1 MLQVCRL
8 LLWQVALR
16 LSYHVV
22 TASLCLGGSDIFASV
37 RENSPTG
44 QFISNLSVTAE
55 PGANTVRLCLTGDN
69 ADWFYLEGRTIRLN
83 TSASRV
89 LDREVQGSVLI
100 AELTCYEDDVIQTQ
114 YRILVEIVNENDN
127 TPNFLKDT
135 IQPFTISELTGVNS
149 VVFTVKA
156 VDADGDII
164 SYIIDESSGDAAFF
178 RVDLPNSGDVVLN
191 KPLDYESRTQLQ
203 VTIWAQEANTA
214 EKFNTST
221 VLIVNIEDGDDQYPH
236 FLPCTPV
243 SPGVPV
249 CMNPTYTANITHKH
263 QDGVVEFSPGPIR
276 AEDGDQ
282 GINTSLIYNI
292 LSGDDRGR
300 FVINNRTGELR
311 LTRAVNDRRLE
322 TNFTLSIMVYQED
335 DRLKYSVASV
345 LIRVLSENAF
355 PPVFNRTTF
364 KGFIIQSSSPASI
377 VSTYGNQVLQIQ
389 VLDRDFPDGL
399 NPNIHYSLHPPS
411 GLYQVTQ
418 GGVLI
423 ARTDRLHAFDR
434 HILQV
439 VARDEESGE
448 EASASVDIEVL
459 QRGQTVPR
467 GAFTDIISLLVVHSL
482 TLSSSWWTFTDIN
495 SPLSSTVP
503 RVPRGAFTEQQLFGD
518 VDSRLA
524 GGIAAMMVLLFLSAL
539 LLVLLR
545 TVRRRRLQ
553 PNSDDPATVALGK
566 HPNVKLLWFHSG
578 SDESSFSNRAF
589 SHHYESSSQSQSLH
603 GRQGVYTRKHSL
615 PPLPPPSSSSN
626 IISRPTGRLTF
637 HSDLFPVSE
646 SPPAAVLTLPVQS
659 TGVHTDDIT
668 LPVQFTGVHSDDI
681 ITAET
686 LPTDHNIKTDQS
698 EDPYRTICPSEDISE
713 DMDTSLQPI
722 TEHI

>member
-1 MLQVCRL
+1 MLQGCRL

-44 QFISNLSVTAE
+44 QFIWAFIS
-55 PGANTVRLCLTGDN
+55 PGP
-69 ADWFYLEGRTIRLN
+69 
-83 TSASRV
+83 
-89 LDREVQGSVLI
+89 VQGSVLI

-127 TPNFLKDT
+127 TPNFLKET

-156 VDADGDII
+156 IDADGDII
-164 SYIIDESSGDAAFF
+164 SYIIDESAGDAAFF

-263 QDGVVEFSPGPIR
+263 QDGVMEFSPGPIR
-276 AEDGDQ
+276 AEDGDR

-292 LSGDDRGR
+292 LSAGDDRGR

-467 GAFTDIISLLVVHSL
+467 GAFT
-482 TLSSSWWTFTDIN
+482 
-495 SPLSSTVP
+495 
-503 RVPRGAFTEQQLFGD
+503 EQQLFGD

-553 PNSDDPATVALGK
+553 PNSGDPATVALGK
-566 HPNVKLLWFHSG
+566 HPNVG

-626 IISRPTGRLTF
+626 IISHPTGRLTF

-646 SPPAAVLTLPVQS
+646 NRPIRGPVQ
-659 TGVHTDDIT
+659 
-668 LPVQFTGVHSDDI
+668 
-681 ITAET
+681 
-686 LPTDHNIKTDQS
+686 DHLSI
-698 EDPYRTICPSEDISE
+698 
-713 DMDTSLQPI
+713 
-722 TEHI
+722 